1 MKNSAQ
7 SYVGCYWT
15 TQALLDKGGEGY
27 GDFSYGYSVNYLSTL
42 NPRANLTLSKVGDEV
57 ILVCEVSQNASVT
70 GGYVSA
76 EAIEAS
82 YKGSIGD

>member
-1 MKNSAQ
+1 
-7 SYVGCYWT
+7 
-15 TQALLDKGGEGY
+15 
-27 GDFSYGYSVNYLSTL
+27 
-42 NPRANLTLSKVGDEV
+42 LTLSKVGDEV